1 MTPALRSAVVWAVFI
16 HCGEAK
22 SQSGFVHEA
31 QLLKTKQRWNSNHS
45 PFQPPHESSFIIRF
59 CPQSTT
65 MEQKGEAKLQPPS
78 QPAHETSFVIR
89 FCPWST
95 TSEEIGEVKYKP
107 LFQPSCES
115 SFIIRFCVRS
125 TTVEKKGEVILQP
138 FFQPSCESSFII
150 KLCPWSTS
158 PKEKKKE
165 RKKEKWNQP
174 LFQPAHESSFIIRH
188 SLACAANPR
197 ESQQQQ
203 QQPSLRARRQ
213 QGWQLQPFLAM
224 TMTMRMLTCL
234 WARKLQNQPRRKQR
248 YGLWLQQFIP
258 GEIFLVCLRALFC
271 FVCLKKFDLVKGCVC
286 RLIGHTEREKQR
298 KRERGRE
305 NDCVCLCACM
315 CSCIHVCVW
324 ERQREIDRQTEGER
338 QRVFMCVFLH
348 MCGREMENVCLY
360 NVTIVCAFL

>member
-1 MTPALRSAVVWAVFI
+1 MKHISQ
-16 HCGEAK
+16 GE
-22 SQSGFVHEA
+22 
-31 QLLKTKQRWNSNHS
+31 
-45 PFQPPHESSFIIRF
+45 
-59 CPQSTT
+59 
-65 MEQKGEAKLQPPS
+65 
-78 QPAHETSFVIR
+78 
-89 FCPWST
+89 
-95 TSEEIGEVKYKP
+95 
-107 LFQPSCES
+107 
-115 SFIIRFCVRS
+115 
-125 TTVEKKGEVILQP
+125 
-138 FFQPSCESSFII
+138 
-150 KLCPWSTS
+150 
-158 PKEKKKE
+158 KKE

-286 RLIGHTEREKQR
+286 RLIGHREKERSRERE
-298 KRERGRE
+298 REGERMIV
-305 NDCVCLCACM
+305 CVCVHVCVHAYMCVCERDTDRQTDRQKERDRKFLCV
-315 CSCIHVCVW
+315 CSCI
-324 ERQREIDRQTEGER
+324 
-338 QRVFMCVFLH
+338 RVG
-348 MCGREMENVCLY
+348 GRWR
-360 NVTIVCAFL
+360 TFAFIM